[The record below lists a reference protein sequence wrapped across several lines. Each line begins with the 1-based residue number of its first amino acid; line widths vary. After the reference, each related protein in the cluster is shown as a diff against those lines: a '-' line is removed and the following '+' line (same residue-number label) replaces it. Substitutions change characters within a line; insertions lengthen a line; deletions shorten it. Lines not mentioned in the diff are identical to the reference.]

1 MNAATGSSQS
11 VELNSDST
19 LTETAYY
26 QILHKIITGELPAGT
41 ELKSTRLARE
51 LDLSRTPILQAL
63 SRLLHDGIVT
73 QEKNHRATVVPGAER
88 WLMDIHEL
96 RILLEPPATEKAAR
110 RLTEEQLTEL
120 RQLANAAD
128 SSNSNNWKDAA
139 NRFDYQLH
147 ITIAEACGNLPLRES
162 LRKCMSFKL
171 LTYSYSS
178 DAPEI
183 LQREYHEHL
192 EILSALEQKL
202 PDTAAAAMKYHL
214 LSSTRY
220 LKTNTRFI

>member
-1 MNAATGSSQS
+1 MNPAASTSQS

-26 QILHKIITGELPAGT
+26 QILHKIISGELPAGT

-63 SRLLHDGIVT
+63 SRLLHDGIVI

-96 RILLEPPATEKAAR
+96 RILLEPPATEKAAH
-110 RLTEEQLTEL
+110 RLTEAQLAEL
-120 RQLANAAD
+120 RNLADAAD
-128 SSNSNNWKDAA
+128 PTKTENWKDSA

-147 ITIAEACGNLPLRES
+147 ITIAEACGNLPLQES
-162 LRKCMSFKL
+162 IRKCMSFKL

-178 DAPEI
+178 DAPDI
-183 LQREYHEHL
+183 LKREYHEHL

-202 PDTAAAAMKYHL
+202 ADTAGAAMKFHL

-220 LKTNTRFI
+220 LKTNTRYI